1 MRILRR
7 TFVLALVFTIVASV
21 AASVEA
27 APVSVCNVD
36 GHCYRNNEAIDFSN
50 TNSWA
55 SARDA
60 AIDAGGHLV
69 TITSAEENAF
79 LVANFLTEVNAGAF
93 IGLSQAPG
101 FATEDAGWQ
110 WVTGEAYVFT
120 NWNPGAPG
128 ADAEPNDGGDLDNVE
143 SGVEDFGHFYFSA
156 AGLWNDLPS
165 PFTQPLPFIVEYEP
179 TNGRVPEPG
188 TLTLLAVG
196 VAAAWGWS
204 RRQR

>member
-1 MRILRR
+1 LRTRRR
-7 TFVLALVFTIVASV
+7 TIQLALAFSMIASV
-21 AASVEA
+21 SGSAEGVAI
-27 APVSVCNVD
+27 SVCSPD
-36 GHCYRNNEAIDFSN
+36 GHCYENNEAIGSSN

-55 SARDA
+55 TARDA
-60 AIDAGGHLV
+60 AIGAGGHLV

-79 LVANFLTEVNAGAF
+79 LVANFLSEVNAGAF

-120 NWNPGAPG
+120 NWNGG
-128 ADAEPNDGGDLDNVE
+128 EPNDGGDIDNVE
-143 SGVEDFGHFYFSA
+143 SGLEDFGHFFFSA

-165 PFTQPLPFIVEYEP
+165 PFTSALPFIVEYEP
-179 TNGRVPEPG
+179 DPNGTVPEPS
-188 TLTLLAVG
+188 TLTLLGLG

-204 RRQR
+204 RRKR